1 MNSSPDI
8 TESDPEIALRARGL
22 FQARFGTTP
31 IVAHAPGRINLI
43 GEHVDYLDGVVLP
56 MAIDRRAA
64 VAIAVSNDGRTT
76 IAAPDLEIEV
86 AWDGPPPRHAI
97 KTAEHRFAN
106 HLLGVIAASG
116 GTEQPV
122 SILVTSEVP
131 AGAGV
136 SSSAAIEVA
145 AGAAWSV
152 LQGNN
157 PDDHLRLARDAQR
170 AEHEFVGT
178 PCGIMDMLVS
188 AAAEADAALR
198 IDCRTLEYEAI
209 PLPGADRLAFLLV
222 DSGVSHRLADGG
234 YADRRAACER
244 VVEALGISL
253 RDASRE
259 MIDAITLDAVDGRR
273 ACHVINE
280 ISRVDQ
286 AITMLERGDLEGLG
300 SVMLDGHASLR
311 DLFEVS
317 VPELDLIVETA
328 SDLRADGCFGARMTG
343 GGFGGAAIVLTD
355 PSRLDLVRNS
365 IEDAF
370 QARFDRRPN
379 CFRVR
384 SVEGVRI
391 ATGG

>member
-86 AWDGPPPRHAI
+86 AWDDPPPRHAI

-145 AGAAWSV
+145 AGA
-152 LQGNN
+152 
-157 PDDHLRLARDAQR
+157 AQR

-317 VPELDLIVETA
+317 VPKLDLIVETA

-355 PSRLDLVRNS
+355 PSRLDLVQNS

-391 ATGG
+391 ATGA